1 MMYAVS
7 LFGYF
12 FPTVFDNLGDTYTRN
27 MSWMSLR
34 LQKKPPKPNSP
45 TPKKNKQQRS
55 EQIKIIKINR
65 NKNFLYII
73 NFFILSH
80 IWYVVEGLMTLFN
93 S

>member
-34 LQKKPPKPNSP
+34 LQKKTPKPNSP
-45 TPKKNKQQRS
+45 TPPPPPKKKTTKIRADQNHKNK
-55 EQIKIIKINR
+55 
-65 NKNFLYII
+65 
-73 NFFILSH
+73 
-80 IWYVVEGLMTLFN
+80 
-93 S
+93 